1 MENFRLKLML
11 GQSYFYVGLFL
22 GQALRLGQAMGPS
35 AAARID
41 QGAGAAAIFI
51 NWPIYLTN
59 NNVSDTYSLEMN
71 LYNNSWYR

>member
-41 QGAGAAAIFI
+41 QGAGAAAILI
-51 NWPIYLTN
+51 N
-59 NNVSDTYSLEMN
+59 
-71 LYNNSWYR
+71 